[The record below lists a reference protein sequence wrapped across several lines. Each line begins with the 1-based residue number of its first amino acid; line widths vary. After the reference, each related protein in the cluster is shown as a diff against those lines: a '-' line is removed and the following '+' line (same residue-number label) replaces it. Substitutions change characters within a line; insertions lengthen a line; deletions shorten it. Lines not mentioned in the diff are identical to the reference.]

1 MKRVN
6 LFSSLLIAL
15 FATLAAVLFTPQ
27 SVLAVLST
35 IRPYF
40 KITSAVAGPSSMAST
55 KAQFEGIPVVPPQ
68 DPSLNAAANRTVI
81 RKVKM
86 HFEAIETPEGDGA
99 MVRRS
104 IGTPKLKNL

>member
-1 MKRVN
+1 
-6 LFSSLLIAL
+6 
-15 FATLAAVLFTPQ
+15 
-27 SVLAVLST
+27 
-35 IRPYF
+35 
-40 KITSAVAGPSSMAST
+40 MAST

>member
-1 MKRVN
+1 
-6 LFSSLLIAL
+6 
-15 FATLAAVLFTPQ
+15 
-27 SVLAVLST
+27 
-35 IRPYF
+35 
-40 KITSAVAGPSSMAST
+40 MAPAKS
-55 KAQFEGIPVVPPQ
+55 QFEGIPVVPPQ
-68 DPSLNAAANRTVI
+68 DPSLNIAANRTVI

>member
-6 LFSSLLIAL
+6 LFYPLLIAL

-27 SVLAVLST
+27 SVLAVLSR
-35 IRPYF
+35 IRPYSNIAF
-40 KITSAVAGPSSMAST
+40 AAAGSKSMSSAKS
-55 KAQFEGIPVVPPQ
+55 QFEGIPVVPPQ
-68 DPSLNAAANRTVI
+68 DPSLNAAANKTAI